1 MTETT
6 PFVED
11 LDDDQ
16 EDEGPSEA
24 VAEVLDLAAERLDLA
39 GFIELALFSVHT
51 VAVELSEQ
59 LEEGDEIGAIGAP
72 VMAASVAT
80 LERLRIASEILAGV
94 DFGDGPEEFESGAV
108 LALAA

>member
-1 MTETT
+1 MTEATS

-24 VAEVLDLAAERLDLA
+24 VNEVLNFAAERLDLA

-59 LEEGDEIGAIGAP
+59 PEGDEIGAP
-72 VMAASVAT
+72 VMAAPVAT
-80 LERLRIASEILAGV
+80 LERLRIACDLLAGV
-94 DFGDGPEEFESGAV
+94 DFGDGPEEGEGEEGED
-108 LALAA
+108 LAQAA

>member
-1 MTETT
+1 MTEAT

-39 GFIELALFSVHT
+39 GFIELALFLVHT
-51 VAVELSEQ
+51 VTVELSEQ
-59 LEEGDEIGAIGAP
+59 LEEGVEINAQEVAIA
-72 VMAASVAT
+72 VA
-80 LERLRIASEILAGV
+80 LERLQIASETLAGV
-94 DFGDGPEEFESGAV
+94 DFGDGPEEGEDKEGED
-108 LALAA
+108 LAQAA